1 MPISGVPVN
10 LFGQHI
16 ASATINDDGTIQ
28 LTMEGPNA
36 LGKALLGNLE
46 GGHYGGI
53 EMTVMPV
60 ALKDQA
66 PDGTRKNR
74 GQAKKDVENRPLSSF
89 GGFVMDAVEDV
100 AESTGKKDK

>member
-16 ASATINDDGTIQ
+16 ATATIADDGTMQ
-28 LTMEGPNA
+28 LVMDGPND
-36 LGKALLGNLE
+36 LGKNLLANLE

-60 ALKDQA
+60 PVEDQA
-66 PDGTRKNR
+66 PDGTRIR
-74 GQAKKDVENRPLSSF
+74 GRDRKLADFQGFKKAAKE
-89 GGFVMDAVEDV
+89 
-100 AESTGKKDK
+100 KKS